1 MTKILTPIS
10 TENKRQIRS
19 NDKSAILTFAA
30 AIVLL
35 GAFFAINPI
44 NLTVFAAVDPG
55 MIDNSTG
62 SGFGPVHPGDFLVEK
77 NVTLV
82 KAEHGLDG
90 LVNVT
95 FNVFNHTT
103 TDDCLDLTSNI
114 VINLTTANTTINIDT
129 ANDEFLLYDEFF
141 IGMPGVYHCDVVF
154 TADNGTDTAIIGNQ
168 TAWIDGIGSKGFW
181 KNHPNAT
188 EQHLPITLGNFDVL
202 TNETATDIF
211 QAHKGKF
218 DLDKLAGQLLAAK
231 LNIWALNMTE
241 PFDKVDCIA
250 GNVTAADDYLAGKGY
265 NGVDSGTKVQKS
277 EKAEAFGYHSALDD
291 FNNGGCPLP

>member
-19 NDKSAILTFAA
+19 NDKSAILTFVA

-35 GAFFAINPI
+35 GAFFTINPI
-44 NLTVFAAVDPG
+44 NLTVFADVDPD
-55 MIDNSTG
+55 MVDNSTG
-62 SGFGPVHPGDFLVEK
+62 ANGPVHPGDLLVVK
-77 NVTLV
+77 NVTLTTGITP
-82 KAEHGLDG
+82 A
-90 LVNVT
+90 VNVT
-95 FNVFNHTT
+95 FTIFNSTT
-103 TDDCLDLTSNI
+103 EDDCVDLLGQ
-114 VINLTTANTTINIDT
+114 VVLNLTTSNMTTNIPT
-129 ANDEFLLYDEFF
+129 PNDGFLLYDETFV
-141 IGMPGVYHCDVVF
+141 GMPGVYHCDVNFIAANV
-154 TADNGTDTAIIGNQ
+154 TTSSDTESLGTQ
-168 TAWIDGIGSKGFW
+168 TVWIDAIGSKGYW
-181 KNHPNAT
+181 KNHPDAT

-211 QAHKGKF
+211 KAHKGKF

-250 GNVTAADDYLAGKGY
+250 GNVSAADTYLGDNNYG
-265 NGVDSGTKVQKS
+265 GVDIGDKVQKS

-291 FNNGGCPLP
+291 FNNFGCP